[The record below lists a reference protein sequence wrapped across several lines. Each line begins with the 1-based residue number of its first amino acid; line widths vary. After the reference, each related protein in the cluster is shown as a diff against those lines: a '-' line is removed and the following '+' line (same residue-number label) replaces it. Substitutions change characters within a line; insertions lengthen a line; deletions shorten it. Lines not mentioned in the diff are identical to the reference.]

1 MNLCLSWW
9 NKMLTLQFVPYT
21 EIQHLDSNGKI
32 KKLLNIVK
40 KNEIVLMEGRLK
52 TVEEAQL
59 IEQTMK
65 DISPKFKGI
74 EICTIYPEIKK
85 LPLGG
90 VIKRG
95 LSQLLLGDKEGLT
108 VIGPATIV
116 KEIKR
121 DPNKIQLYT
130 GSRRKK

>member
-1 MNLCLSWW
+1 MLS
-9 NKMLTLQFVPYT
+9 LQFVPYN
-21 EIQHLDSNGKI
+21 EIQNLDSSGKI

-40 KNEIVLMEGRLK
+40 KNEIVLMEGRLNTK
-52 TVEEAQL
+52 EETQL

-65 DISPKFKGI
+65 DISPRFKGI
-74 EICTIYPEIKK
+74 EICTIYPENKDI
-85 LPLGG
+85 PLSG

-95 LSQLLLGDKEGLT
+95 LSQLLLGNREGLT

-121 DPNKIQLYT
+121 DPNKIHLYT